1 MTTYNS
7 SDPLFADDP
16 AGKSTDDASLQ
27 TPKFSGAPWKI
38 LIVDDDEGIHDVTK
52 IVLKDFIF
60 DGRPLEFLS
69 ALSGED
75 AKSILLK
82 HQDIAVL
89 YLDVV
94 METNDAGLQLVK
106 YIRDELENKTVR
118 IILRTGQPGMAPE
131 SHVIQ
136 NYDINDYRSKEEL
149 TSQKLM
155 TSLFAALRSYRDIE
169 TIDTY
174 KRGLE
179 KLLLTSSS
187 LFKPQSMQKF
197 ASIVLEQM
205 VSLLNLEHDALYCQA
220 PHHDENSCADDFV
233 VLASTGKYSGSEGME
248 VSEVVSG
255 KVEKDINSAIEQM
268 KSMYNDVFYLGYFKT
283 SNGAQNIIY
292 LKGWSKLETKDK
304 MLIDVF
310 CANLSVA
317 FENIYQ
323 NMEYVDTQKEIFY
336 TMSEIAESRSHETSN
351 HVKRV
356 SSYAALL
363 AQKMG
368 LSEAEVEMLKLATP
382 MHDIGKLAIP
392 EAILHKPGSLTTDEF
407 EVVKT
412 HAQIGFDMLNNSK
425 REVFRVAAMIA
436 HQHQEK
442 FDGSGYPNALKADE
456 IHIYSRITTIVD
468 VFDALSYERCYK
480 PAWSMDK
487 IVDYMNSQ
495 KGAHF
500 DPNIA
505 EIFLENLSEFIA
517 IQKRLPDIESSNQVN
532 LEYLDIPDD
541 EKVV

>member
-1 MTTYNS
+1 MTTFNS
-7 SDPLFADDP
+7 SDPLFPDDSI
-16 AGKSTDDASLQ
+16 GLSKNDVLQ
-27 TPKFSGAPWKI
+27 NAPSYTGPPWKI
-38 LIVDDDEGIHDVTK
+38 MIADDDEGIHDVTK
-52 IVLKDFIF
+52 IVLKDFVF
-60 DGRPLEFLS
+60 EGRPLEFLS
-69 ALSGED
+69 ALSAEE
-75 AKSILLK
+75 AKKILVK
-82 HQDIAVL
+82 HNDIAVL

-94 METNDAGLQLVK
+94 MESNDSGLELVK
-106 YIRDELENKTVR
+106 YIRDELENQTVR
-118 IILRTGQPGMAPE
+118 IILRTGQPGVAPE
-131 SHVIQ
+131 SQVIQ

-155 TSLFAALRSYRDIE
+155 TSLFAALRSYRDIA

-197 ASIVLEQM
+197 ASIVLEQL

-248 VSEVVSG
+248 VSEVIS
-255 KVEKDINSAIEQM
+255 KSVEKNINSAVEQM
-268 KSMYNDVFYLGYFKT
+268 KSIYNDSFYLGYFKT

-292 LKGWSKLETKDK
+292 LKGWNKLETKDK

-392 EAILHKPGSLTTDEF
+392 EAILHKPDSLTTEEF

-425 REVFRVAAMIA
+425 REIFKVAAMIA

-442 FDGSGYPNALKADE
+442 FDGSGYPNGLKGEE
-456 IHIYSRITTIVD
+456 IHMYSRITTIVD

-480 PAWSMDK
+480 PAWGMEK
-487 IVDYMNSQ
+487 IVSYINSQ

-500 DPNIA
+500 DPKIA
-505 EIFLENLSEFIA
+505 EIFLKNLSEFIE
-517 IQKRLPDIESSNQVN
+517 IQKRLPDTESSNQSN
-532 LEYLDIPDD
+532 LEYRNIPDE
-541 EKVV
+541 EKVI